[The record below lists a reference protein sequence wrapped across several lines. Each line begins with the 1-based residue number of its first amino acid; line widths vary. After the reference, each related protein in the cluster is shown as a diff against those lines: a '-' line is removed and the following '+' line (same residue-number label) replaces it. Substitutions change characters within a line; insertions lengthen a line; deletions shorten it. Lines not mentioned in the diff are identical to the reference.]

1 MFKNSKLMNNSKS
14 IALLAM
20 LGCLLLPTLSVAQT
34 TAGTEEEKAV
44 NMVKQIYREVSA
56 EGEARPDWDLVR
68 DFFVDEALIVLRT
81 SRDGST
87 QFTLEEFI
95 QDFKDFYE
103 SPRVGDAGFRED
115 VLHVHAQV
123 YHDIAFIG
131 VVYQAVILDSER
143 PPQKGVDFWLL
154 SLREGSW
161 KVVAVTNEIIP
172 PGGDLPAMF
181 L

>member
-1 MFKNSKLMNNSKS
+1 MNKS
-14 IALLAM
+14 QSLSLIFL
-20 LGCLLLPTLSVAQT
+20 LGCLLFPAISHAQT
-34 TAGTEEEKAV
+34 TASAEEEKAIK
-44 NMVKQIYREVSA
+44 MVKQIYTEVSA
-56 EGEARPDWDLVR
+56 EGEARPDWDRVR
-68 DFFVDEALIVLRT
+68 DFFVEEALIVLRT
-81 SRDGST
+81 SREGST

-95 QDFKDFYE
+95 QDFKDFYQ

-115 VLHVHAQV
+115 VLHVHARV

-131 VVYQAVILDSER
+131 VVYQAVILGSDR

-172 PGGDLPAMF
+172 PGEDLPAMF